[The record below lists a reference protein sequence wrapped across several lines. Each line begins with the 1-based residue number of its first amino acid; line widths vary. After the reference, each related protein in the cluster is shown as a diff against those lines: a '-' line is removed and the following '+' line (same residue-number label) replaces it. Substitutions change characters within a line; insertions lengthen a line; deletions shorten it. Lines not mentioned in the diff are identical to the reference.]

1 LEGLFLIDALYQ
13 LLDLAGFEGLGE
25 FLLVCHAQVSHRPG
39 SLTTC
44 EVPMYGVEQFAQDLS
59 CELGAIP

>member
-1 LEGLFLIDALYQ
+1 LEGLLLIDALYQ
-13 LLDLAGFEGLGE
+13 LLNLAVFEGLGA

-44 EVPMYGVEQFAQDLS
+44 EVAMYGLEQ
-59 CELGAIP
+59 LGAGFVL